1 MFPESS
7 ALGMQ
12 RWQKLNSGTVHGI
25 TKKRSYLLYF
35 LIHAGSPALFHI
47 PLMLSIISSL
57 YLFPKLPASSF
68 FFFFFFLSQKFYTI
82 HQVSV
87 CNFKQEGLLPV
98 CNLSSVLLG
107 KNSCS
112 PVKTPLMLIFL
123 MCLTPINHGYVLMSL
138 KNFHKFFSNWSIFSS
153 HTTMF
158 KNFVL
163 SHISYKFF
171 CDLYYFLL
179 FVIKMLLNLA
189 QQKQNVN

>member
-12 RWQKLNSGTVHGI
+12 RWQKLNSGTVHDI
-25 TKKRSYLLYF
+25 TKQRSY
-35 LIHAGSPALFHI
+35 HAGSPALFHI
-47 PLMLSIISSL
+47 PLMLSITSSL
-57 YLFPKLPASSF
+57 FFQNYLHHPFSSS
-68 FFFFFFLSQKFYTI
+68 FFFLSQKFYTI
-82 HQVSV
+82 HQASV

-107 KNSCS
+107 QNSCS
-112 PVKTPLMLIFL
+112 PVKTPLMLVFL

-138 KNFHKFFSNWSIFSS
+138 KNFHKFFSNWSIFPS
-153 HTTMF
+153 HTAMF

-171 CDLYYFLL
+171 CDLYYFSL

-189 QQKQNVN
+189 QQKENVN